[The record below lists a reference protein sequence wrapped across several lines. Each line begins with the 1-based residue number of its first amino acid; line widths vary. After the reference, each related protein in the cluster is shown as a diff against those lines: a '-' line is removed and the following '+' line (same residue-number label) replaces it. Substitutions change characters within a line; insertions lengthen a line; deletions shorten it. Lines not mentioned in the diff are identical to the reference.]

1 MNQYKLKK
9 SSFVTVLISILLVL
23 SVLRFF
29 STIFMLTYEKMRSSL
44 VIALLIIYG
53 ISSLVCIVLLIR
65 MRRSQLL
72 FNDNGIVYTPPFG
85 AVRNLSYNDL
95 QKLSIG
101 GRSYVLYTI
110 DGKKLVTFDDFR
122 TENASEIVAFLKLKG
137 VKTEI

>member
-29 STIFMLTYEKMRSSL
+29 STIFMLTYEEMRSSL
-44 VIALLIIYG
+44 VIAFLITYG
-53 ISSLVCIVLLIR
+53 IVSLACIVLLIR
-65 MRRSQLL
+65 MHRSRLL
-72 FNDNGIVYTPPFG
+72 FNDNGIIYTPPFG

-101 GRSYVLYTI
+101 GRS
-110 DGKKLVTFDDFR
+110 
-122 TENASEIVAFLKLKG
+122 
-137 VKTEI
+137 

>member
-29 STIFMLTYEKMRSSL
+29 STIFMLTYEEMRSSL
-44 VIALLIIYG
+44 VIAFLITYG
-53 ISSLVCIVLLIR
+53 IVSLACIVLLIR
-65 MRRSQLL
+65 MHRSRLL
-72 FNDNGIVYTPPFG
+72 FNDNRIIYTPPFG